1 MELFKEDFKSIN
13 EQQNDDMIQNTNTVL
28 YKKHIK
34 AKMRISALKYLTDI
48 QAKHSKVKHIKY
60 PKLETQKYMTSPIF
74 SNEEVN
80 LLHALRSRSTEC
92 KENFR
97 QKYINTNLLCSL
109 CQTENENQQHIL
121 TCTVLIEKFRSE
133 NLSIDQV
140 EYENLFSNNVNKQKE
155 VTQLFMELFK
165 IRETLLEDNS
175 QQDPSPTDV
184 ELSMNNNLLDC
195 TVYSSS
201 GK

>member
-1 MELFKEDFKSIN
+1 
-13 EQQNDDMIQNTNTVL
+13 
-28 YKKHIK
+28 
-34 AKMRISALKYLTDI
+34 
-48 QAKHSKVKHIKY
+48 
-60 PKLETQKYMTSPIF
+60 MTSPIF

-80 LLHALRSRSTEC
+80 LLQALRSRSTEC

-195 TVYSSS
+195 TVYSSMTCLGQNTKQYNTRFLDKQIMVTHFNGS
-201 GK
+201 RLTTVQKYQ